1 VQADQ
6 QQQQQHFSLPVR
18 DSDLRFCAACC
29 CVGWGNLRAAV
40 QSPVLSAC
48 LQISCQRCFMPA
60 ALLHICMLPCS
71 RQFVGSGHCNTASA
85 ARLKSGWA
93 TATPHQQPAS
103 KVAGPLQHRIS
114 SPPQHNCSRWRACQ
128 EQQLE
133 LACIQCVQRASA
145 AVTATVQYNSSS
157 RVHLQSNDK
166 RLLRDLEILRLAA
179 SMFVRSEGDHTT
191 SSEPLY
197 IWHTDKCSTM
207 LAVKSLSTVTLPG
220 SNAGTSAT

>member
-1 VQADQ
+1 LAGVT
-6 QQQQQHFSLPVR
+6 
-18 DSDLRFCAACC
+18 C
-29 CVGWGNLRAAV
+29 G
-40 QSPVLSAC
+40 
-48 LQISCQRCFMPA
+48 LQ
-60 ALLHICMLPCS
+60 CS
-71 RQFVGSGHCNTASA
+71 RQFLAHACRSAVRDASCLPHCCISA
-85 ARLKSGWA
+85 CCLAADSLLGQA

-103 KVAGPLQHRIS
+103 KVAGPLQQRIS
-114 SPPQHNCSRWRACQ
+114 SLPQHNCSRWRACQ